1 MIVVCIETNGYN
13 SLTLNKKYYVY
24 YSQYYDHYRVYND
37 HNQNVLLERKLFTS
51 VKEFRKN
58 RIRNKS
64 GRCKR
69 CLGQNITIIT
79 TFRTFSIR
87 P

>member
-24 YSQYYDHYRVYND
+24 YSQYYSHYRVYND

-58 RIRNKS
+58 RIRNIMK
-64 GRCKR
+64 
-69 CLGQNITIIT
+69 QI
-79 TFRTFSIR
+79 
-87 P
+87 